1 MIRSK
6 ETLIELINEM
16 ELSKAKFEV
25 LLDHPDVKNDEDHV
39 NCIKESIQ
47 NIDDIITNAK
57 RDLANA
63 EKVGPAVKSVDV
75 AITRFI
81 NDIFSMKKWKL
92 ET

>member
-57 RDLANA
+57 RDLAIA
-63 EKVGPAVKSVDV
+63 EKVGLAVKSVDV

-81 NDIFSMKKWKL
+81 NDIFSMK
-92 ET
+92 

>member
-25 LLDHPDVKNDEDHV
+25 LLDHPDVKNDEVHV

-63 EKVGPAVKSVDV
+63 EKVGPAVKSVDG

-81 NDIFSMKKWKL
+81 NDLFSMKK
-92 ET
+92 

>member
-81 NDIFSMKKWKL
+81 NDIFSMKK
-92 ET
+92 

>member
-6 ETLIELINEM
+6 ETLIELINRM

-25 LLDHPDVKNDEDHV
+25 LLDRPDAKNNKVYV
-39 NCIKESIQ
+39 NCIKDSIQ
-47 NIDDIITNAK
+47 NIDDIIANAK

-63 EKVGPAVKSVDV
+63 EKVGPAVKSVDG

-81 NDIFSMKKWKL
+81 NDIFSMK
-92 ET
+92 

>member
-25 LLDHPDVKNDEDHV
+25 LLDHPDVKNDEVHV

-57 RDLANA
+57 RDLAIA
-63 EKVGPAVKSVDV
+63 EKVGLAVKSVDV

-81 NDIFSMKKWKL
+81 NDIFSMK
-92 ET
+92 

>member
-25 LLDHPDVKNDEDHV
+25 LLDHPDVKNDEVYV
-39 NCIKESIQ
+39 NCIKDSIQ

-57 RDLANA
+57 LDLVIT
-63 EKVGPAVKSVDV
+63 EKVGSKVKSVDG

-81 NDIFSMKKWKL
+81 NDLVGMK
-92 ET
+92 